1 MTALVIG
8 AGAVF
13 VAALL
18 GGVTG
23 FGYGLLSAPLLLLIG
38 FSLVDVVVANLAI
51 GMLTRIAVWYRL
63 REHVDRRRAG
73 ALVIGSVPGML
84 LGHEVGRL
92 IDPTV
97 LKVGAGLLA
106 IVFAVYLAA
115 RPASAGATGSRT
127 GGLAAGA
134 GGGFLAMTTS
144 FNGVPPVLW
153 LSRLNTQPLGL
164 IADLAVYF
172 VLGGLIAIPLL
183 LSDGTVSP
191 HRLGVLLLGWLPS
204 GLAGNAV
211 GLWVARRLSRR
222 VFRLITLGL
231 VLVAGAA
238 TVVTA
243 W

>member
-1 MTALVIG
+1 MTALVLG

-23 FGYGLLSAPLLLLIG
+23 FGYGLVSAPLLLLIG
-38 FSLVDVVVANLAI
+38 FSLADAVAANLTI

-63 REHVDRRRAG
+63 RHQVDRRRAG
-73 ALVIGSVPGML
+73 TLVIGSVPGML
-84 LGHEVGRL
+84 LGYGVGRL

-106 IVFAVYLAA
+106 IVFALYLAV
-115 RPASAGATGSRT
+115 RPGTTDRSGSLL
-127 GGLAAGA
+127 GGLAAGVS
-134 GGGFLAMTTS
+134 GGFLAMTTS

-153 LSRLNTQPLGL
+153 LSRLNIEPLGF

-172 VLGGLIAIPLL
+172 VVGGIIAIPLVL
-183 LSDGTVSP
+183 VDGAVTP
-191 HRLGVLLLGWLPS
+191 YRLGVLLVGWLPV

-211 GLWVARRLSRR
+211 GLRLAPRLPRR
-222 VFRLITLGL
+222 VFRWVTLGL

-238 TVVTA
+238 TVATS